1 VSADLGRD
9 ASPVVEEPDLPLTY
23 PQDRKKRRRAAVV
36 AISLTL
42 VTAVAAA
49 TALASLVNKAGDPD
63 RIAGLDPSN
72 NGQAP
77 ASIEELGVASPSP
90 VAPSRDIGAS
100 LPRSA
105 IAIDQTHSKGESQ
118 LVGPPA
124 PTMEIAS
131 IGPKPSKATPE
142 GAVQPGPGKPVK
154 ATLKDSSSV
163 KRRRSFTE
171 AQLLAQLA
179 SVPEVKTFTLPVA
192 NALVQ
197 SYFKRYRAAGGDLSP
212 NALLRARPD
221 LFSLTL
227 LSPNQ
232 LRPRDAQ
239 TLQTLSR
246 ELRFLLQQTTPS
258 GDPGRKPLSELLET
272 ILRSR
277 KLRGRPE
284 WLRPEAVPALLQ
296 LLMHE
301 DRAIRLMLIEL
312 LADIQ
317 GPVAEAALAQRA
329 VVDLAPDVRDA
340 ALRALRERPRVEA
353 RRVFIRYLRY
363 PWAPVADHAAE
374 ALVYLHDE
382 DAVPSVVALL
392 RRPDPAGP
400 LLGTKG
406 KTNFQEL
413 VRIPHETN
421 CLICHPA
428 ALSARDPVSRSVP
441 GVILALSSDRATL
454 VSTSQLPL
462 ALQGLA
468 EQTVQSQPTGG
479 GGGYSRGGSGGG
491 SGSSGSKVGPL
502 YVRADVTFFR
512 QDFSLSE
519 LLGAPGI
526 VGVQKFRSDFLLRT
540 RPAREDELK
549 GREWDP
555 VHYEQR
561 EAALW
566 ALRELTG
573 KDLGSDTNAWVAL
586 YPRAEFD
593 ADAASLADELV
604 RISGTRR
611 EKLLTRMRDGEGD
624 VYTESLAAAIPRLAA
639 TAKTKA
645 RAALTERLMRLP
657 TGALAENLRDQD
669 PEIRRAAALASAS
682 NGCQDNIPDLEPLLK
697 DPNPPVAA
705 AARDALRQLTG
716 KDPAPV
722 AADPVE
728 MPDPSMR

>member
-1 VSADLGRD
+1 
-9 ASPVVEEPDLPLTY
+9 
-23 PQDRKKRRRAAVV
+23 V

-49 TALASLVNKAGDPD
+49 TALASLVHNAGNPNG
-63 RIAGLDPSN
+63 IAGFNPSDS
-72 NGQAP
+72 GQSP
-77 ASIEELGVASPSP
+77 ASNEELGTAGASPVISP
-90 VAPSRDIGAS
+90 RDAAAG
-100 LPRSA
+100 LPMAA
-105 IAIDQTHSKGESQ
+105 IAIDQTHSRGESQ
-118 LVGPPA
+118 QVGPPA

-131 IGPKPSKATPE
+131 IGPRPSKATPE
-142 GAVQPGPGKPVK
+142 GPAREVKPIPGTPAK
-154 ATLKDSSSV
+154 ATLKENSGI

-179 SVPEVKTFTLPVA
+179 SVPEVKSFTLPVA
-192 NALVQ
+192 NTLMQ
-197 SYFKRYRAAGGDLSP
+197 SYFKRFRAAGGDLSP
-212 NALLRARPD
+212 NALLRVRPD

-246 ELRFLLQQTTPS
+246 ELRVLLQLTTPN
-258 GDPGRKPLSELLET
+258 GDPARRPLSELLET

-284 WLRPEAVPALLQ
+284 WLRPEAIPALLQ

-301 DRAIRLMLIEL
+301 DRPVRLMLIEL

-317 GPVAEAALAQRA
+317 GPVADTALAQRA
-329 VVDLAPDVRDA
+329 VVDLAPDVREA

-374 ALVYLHDE
+374 ALVYLHDQ

-392 RRPDPAGP
+392 HRPDPAGP
-400 LLGTKG
+400 FPGAKG

-413 VRIPHETN
+413 VRIHHEVN

-428 ALSARDPVSRSVP
+428 ALSARDPVARKVP
-441 GVILALSSDRATL
+441 GVILSLTRDRATL
-454 VSTSQLPL
+454 LSTSQLPL
-462 ALQGLA
+462 GLQGLA
-468 EQTVQSQPTGG
+468 EQTVQSQPSG
-479 GGGYSRGGSGGG
+479 GGGYSGGGGSGG
-491 SGSSGSKVGPL
+491 SGSKVGPL

-519 LLGAPGI
+519 LLAEPGT
-526 VGVQKFRSDFLLRT
+526 VGIQKLRSDFLVRT
-540 RPAREDELK
+540 RPARDDELK
-549 GREWDP
+549 GRELDP
-555 VHYEQR
+555 THYEQR

-566 ALRELTG
+566 VLRELTG
-573 KDLGSDTNAWVAL
+573 KDPGSETTAWVTL
-586 YPRAEFD
+586 FPHAEFD
-593 ADAASLADELV
+593 ADAAALADELV
-604 RISGTRR
+604 RTSGTRR

-639 TAKTKA
+639 IAKTKA

-657 TGALAENLRDQD
+657 PGTLAENLRDQD

-716 KDPAPV
+716 KDPAPE
-722 AADPVE
+722 ADPVG
-728 MPDPSMR
+728 MPDSGMR